1 MDTVLKMTGA
11 ELELLSEIGM
21 YLNVEK
27 GMRCGI
33 SNKYMKYYDDS
44 KPSKC
49 ITYLE
54 ANSLYGWAIS

>member
-1 MDTVLKMTGA
+1 MTGV
-11 ELELLSEIGM
+11 ELELLSEICM
-21 YLNVEK
+21 YLFVEK
-27 GMRCGI
+27 GMRCRI